1 MFVKEISIRNFR
13 ILSNSTMDLN
23 KNICLMIGR
32 NNTGKTSFM
41 VLFDKF
47 LNQLSFDFN
56 DFSMNLRETILG
68 FDQNT
73 DETQLAIQLILTIEY
88 ESNDDLCNISEFI
101 VDLDPGRKD
110 VHLLFE
116 CSINK
121 NKLLEGIQTA
131 GTLSK
136 EKFIQKNLSSYLE
149 KHVYTFDDF
158 EDLKTENRYRLI
170 KKDFKDVKKLIDFEI
185 IHAKRSVSSSEE
197 KHGMKVLSGLTT
209 AFFNSLNTNA
219 PDKFEEIN
227 KLIEN
232 MDSSLDTNYN
242 SFFESF

>member
-56 DFSMNLRETILG
+56 DFSVNLRETILG

-110 VHLLFE
+110 VD
-116 CSINK
+116 
-121 NKLLEGIQTA
+121 
-131 GTLSK
+131 
-136 EKFIQKNLSSYLE
+136 
-149 KHVYTFDDF
+149 VY
-158 EDLKTENRYRLI
+158 KRQVICIKCLI
-170 KKDFKDVKKLIDFEI
+170 VPLPI
-185 IHAKRSVSSSEE
+185 
-197 KHGMKVLSGLTT
+197 
-209 AFFNSLNTNA
+209 
-219 PDKFEEIN
+219 
-227 KLIEN
+227 
-232 MDSSLDTNYN
+232 
-242 SFFESF
+242 

>member
-56 DFSMNLRETILG
+56 DFSVNLRETILG
-68 FDQNT
+68 FDQTT

-116 CSINK
+116 CSI
-121 NKLLEGIQTA
+121 
-131 GTLSK
+131 
-136 EKFIQKNLSSYLE
+136 
-149 KHVYTFDDF
+149 H
-158 EDLKTENRYRLI
+158 KT
-170 KKDFKDVKKLIDFEI
+170 
-185 IHAKRSVSSSEE
+185 
-197 KHGMKVLSGLTT
+197 
-209 AFFNSLNTNA
+209 
-219 PDKFEEIN
+219 
-227 KLIEN
+227 
-232 MDSSLDTNYN
+232 
-242 SFFESF
+242 